1 MEEADALC
9 NRIGIIT
16 QGVLRTVGAQQ
27 KLKKLYGNGY
37 FLSLNLQI

>member
-16 QGVLRTVGAQQ
+16 QGVLRTVGTQQ
-27 KLKKLYGNGY
+27 KLKKAYGNGY